1 MPGNP
6 EECRR
11 HALACVRLA
20 QTSATPQ
27 GRDHFAKLA
36 RTWIR
41 LAEDLERNPVLYRR
55 RDRAGRADGLNRKAT
70 RHRRRSAAHVTVVQ
84 RNFG

>member
-41 LAEDLERNPVLYRR
+41 LAEDLERSQDFLDEVTNQSRPSRR
-55 RDRAGRADGLNRKAT
+55 MG
-70 RHRRRSAAHVTVVQ
+70 
-84 RNFG
+84 